1 MAISISKRLQWKI
14 IIWSLVVFPVL
25 LTAVMFYNIWNGNL
39 GFMPSFEE
47 LENPKS
53 NLASEVY
60 SEDGV
65 LLGTYFRENR
75 STGTYNELSPYLV
88 DALVST
94 EDQRYYKHSGV
105 DFPGLVRVFFKTIVS
120 GNKNAGGGSTI
131 SQQLA
136 KMLFPRENFTNSL
149 QMVNRKFREWVIA
162 IKLERSYT
170 KEEVIAMYL
179 NQFDFLNLAVGVKS
193 AAKIYF
199 NTTPQDLRI
208 EQAAMLVGMAKN
220 PALYNPIRRPEQTLQ
235 RRNVVLFQMLNNDK
249 LTRAEYDSL
258 KQLPLGLDFHKVDHK
273 LGSATY
279 FREFLRIEMNAKKP
293 DRKNYQ
299 DKAKYIED
307 SVEWFTNPL
316 RGWCNRN
323 LKPDGTPYDIYK
335 DGLKIYTTVNSKMQD
350 YAEWAVSD
358 HLKKTLQKQF
368 DLIEKDKENAPFSS
382 ELTPEQVNTIMTN
395 SMKWSERYRVLYKVK
410 KMPYDDV
417 VKNFNTP
424 TEMTVF
430 SWHGDVDTVMTPMD
444 SMRYYKHFLQSG
456 FMAMDPHSGYVKA
469 YVGGIDYRHFQYD
482 HVTKAKRQV
491 GSTFKPFLYTLAMM
505 DGFTPC
511 DRVLNVPVTITDP
524 ETGVV
529 WTPKSGSSSFL
540 DGRELSLQYGLAQS
554 LNNISAWLMNRFKPK
569 AVIQLAHNMGIKSD
583 IPRVPA
589 ICLGVADL
597 TLCEMVSA
605 YCCFANKGVYTQPI
619 FVTRIEDKNG
629 NVLANFQPV
638 KHEAI
643 SERTAYL
650 MLTMLQGV
658 VRKGTGSRIWNDKY
672 PWQIKGQVA
681 AKTGTTNEQSDG
693 WFMGVTPNLVGGVW
707 TGAEDRSVH
716 FESITYGQGANMALP
731 IWASFMR
738 KVYDD
743 PSLPYSESDV
753 FEKPAEWNETFDCP
767 DYDEK
772 QNSSSQGDDIEDE
785 FYF

>member
-1 MAISISKRLQWKI
+1 MALSITKQQQWKI
-14 IIWSLVVFPVL
+14 ILCSIVCFPVIL
-25 LTAVMFYNIWNGNL
+25 FVVLFYNIWNGNL

-65 LLGTYFRENR
+65 MLGTFFKENR
-75 STGTYNELSPYLV
+75 SSGTYDELSPYLI
-88 DALVST
+88 DALIST
-94 EDQRYYKHSGV
+94 EDKRYYKHSGV
-105 DFPGLVRVFFKTIVS
+105 DFPGLVRVFFKTILS
-120 GNKNAGGGSTI
+120 GNKSSGGGSTI

-136 KMLFPRENFTNSL
+136 KMLFPRENFSNAL
-149 QMVNRKFREWVIA
+149 QVVNRKFREWVIA

-170 KEEVIAMYL
+170 KEEIIAMYF

-193 AAKIYF
+193 ASKIYF
-199 NTTPQDLRI
+199 NTTPQNLRI

-220 PALYNPIRRPEQTLQ
+220 PSLYNPVRRPENATN
-235 RRNVVLFQMLNNDK
+235 RRNVVLYQMYVNDK

-258 KQLPLGLDFHKVDHK
+258 KALPLGLDFHKVDHK
-273 LGSATY
+273 IGTATY
-279 FREFLRIEMNAKKP
+279 FREFLRIQLNASKP
-293 DRKNYQ
+293 EKKNYSS
-299 DKAKYIED
+299 KAQYVED
-307 SVEWFTNPL
+307 SIEWATNPL
-316 RGWCNRN
+316 YGWCNRN
-323 LKPDGTPYDIYK
+323 LKPDGTPYNIYK
-335 DGLKIYTTVNSKMQD
+335 DGLKIYTTVNSKMQN
-350 YAEWAVSD
+350 YAEQTVCE
-358 HLKKTLQKQF
+358 HLKNTLQRQF
-368 DLIEKDKENAPFSS
+368 DYEKKGQPNAPFSS
-382 ELTPEQVNTIMTN
+382 DLTDEEVKHIMTL
-395 SMKWSERYRVLYKVK
+395 SMKRSERYRVLRRVK
-410 KMPYDDV
+410 GWNEEDI

-424 TEMTVF
+424 TEMTIF
-430 SWHGDVDTVMTPMD
+430 SWRGEIDTVMTPMD
-444 SMRYYKHFLQSG
+444 SIRYYKHFLQAG
-456 FMAMDPHSGYVKA
+456 FMSMDPHTGYVKA
-469 YVGGIDYRHFQYD
+469 YVGGPDYRYFQYD

-524 ETGVV
+524 TTGVT
-529 WTPKSGSSSFL
+529 WTPKTGSSDRL
-540 DGRELSLQYGLAQS
+540 LGREVSLQYGLAQS
-554 LNNISAWLMNRFKPK
+554 LNNVSAWLMNRFKPK
-569 AVIQLAHNMGIKSD
+569 AVIQIAHNMGIKSD
-583 IPRVPA
+583 IPQVPS

-605 YCCFANKGVYTQPI
+605 YCCYANKGVYTQPI

-650 MLTMLQGV
+650 MLTLMRGV
-658 VRKGTGSRIWNDKY
+658 VRKGTGSRIWRDDY
-672 PWQIKGQVA
+672 PWKIMAQVA
-681 AKTGTTNEQSDG
+681 AKTGTTNSQADG
-693 WFMGVTPNLVGGVW
+693 WFMGITPTLVSGAWAGG
-707 TGAEDRSVH
+707 EERSIH
-716 FESITYGQGANMALP
+716 FNSLALGQGANMALP

-743 PSLPYSESDV
+743 KSLGYSESLQ
-753 FEKPAEWNETFDCP
+753 FEKPADWNETFDCP

-772 QNSSSQGDDIEDE
+772 QTESHQSDNQEDE